1 MPPEQP
7 RLPRRQPPE
16 VVELNRLRSEHPEL
30 APAVDMQLALLALQR
45 RVRARIPTGRP
56 PAVAVLAAR
65 LQRQERLI
73 ELEDVP
79 LDWSDFRLMLRETAE
94 ILRRHD
100 SLDDPSHQILDG
112 LLREGDRLEPLVR
125 AWYAETAPPP
135 DRRSPDLLR
144 HRASYPAVLDD
155 VLALAMKPFLAR
167 TMEGYGGVGLDAWM
181 RPWCPFCG
189 GEPELAVVTGP
200 QSRDLLCGR
209 CTGRWPWEAVGCPW
223 CGERDPANL
232 SAFASRDRQY
242 RVYACNR
249 CRRYLKAF
257 DTRAASRP
265 VLPVVDTVATLPLD
279 AAAVQQGYG
288 VGGV

>member
-1 MPPEQP
+1 
-7 RLPRRQPPE
+7 
-16 VVELNRLRSEHPEL
+16 
-30 APAVDMQLALLALQR
+30 
-45 RVRARIPTGRP
+45 
-56 PAVAVLAAR
+56 
-65 LQRQERLI
+65 
-73 ELEDVP
+73 
-79 LDWSDFRLMLRETAE
+79 
-94 ILRRHD
+94 
-100 SLDDPSHQILDG
+100 
-112 LLREGDRLEPLVR
+112 
-125 AWYAETAPPP
+125 
-135 DRRSPDLLR
+135 
-144 HRASYPAVLDD
+144 
-155 VLALAMKPFLAR
+155 
-167 TMEGYGGVGLDAWM
+167 
-181 RPWCPFCG
+181 PFCG